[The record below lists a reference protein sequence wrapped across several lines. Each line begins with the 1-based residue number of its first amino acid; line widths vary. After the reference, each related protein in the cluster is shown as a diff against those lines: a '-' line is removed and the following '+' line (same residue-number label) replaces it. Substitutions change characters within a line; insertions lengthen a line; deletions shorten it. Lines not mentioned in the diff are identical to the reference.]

1 MNRKKLLLFVI
12 MFCAATLGV
21 EAQTQRGIA
30 SYYTKSW
37 TGRRTA
43 NGDRLHHDSMTC
55 AHLKYPFGTRLKVT
69 NPANGKVVIVRVNDR
84 GPYVKKRIIDLSWG
98 AAKALGILNQGVAM
112 VTVERVTEDVVIPM
126 KPEDDPVPIPELELE
141 THENDSSAIPQWQQL
156 PIED

>member
-1 MNRKKLLLFVI
+1 

-84 GPYVKKRIIDLSWG
+84 GPFVKKRIIDLSWG